1 MREEF
6 LERIP
11 DDIMNII
18 FRYIK
23 PSVKY
28 SLTKKYFERYY
39 CLRFGYIN
47 NRVLLYYVRTLP
59 IYECY
64 VIRELNYIK
73 YILKNDI
80 YIVLKNIIDYKLT
93 KDRSNYIIKKP
104 IIFEN
109 MKFKNFI
116 DFCYLLSIKYKGNRN
131 LEYLTKIIMVNDI
144 KISKELKNY
153 DRSNSDKKNLKN
165 KNKRWIA

>member
-28 SLTKKYFERYY
+28 SLTKKYFDKYY
-39 CLRFGYIN
+39 FLRLGYIN
-47 NRVLLYYVRTLP
+47 NRILLHYVRSLP

-64 VIRELNYIK
+64 VIRDLNYIK
-73 YILKNDI
+73 YVLKNDI
-80 YIVLKNIIDYKLT
+80 YIVLKNI
-93 KDRSNYIIKKP
+93 
-104 IIFEN
+104 ECH
-109 MKFKNFI
+109 KNI
-116 DFCYLLSIKYKGNRN
+116 
-131 LEYLTKIIMVNDI
+131 TVN
-144 KISKELKNY
+144 
-153 DRSNSDKKNLKN
+153 
-165 KNKRWIA
+165 

>member
-28 SLTKKYFERYY
+28 SLTKYYFERYY

-80 YIVLKNIIDYKLT
+80 YIVLKI
-93 KDRSNYIIKKP
+93 
-104 IIFEN
+104 
-109 MKFKNFI
+109 
-116 DFCYLLSIKYKGNRN
+116 
-131 LEYLTKIIMVNDI
+131 
-144 KISKELKNY
+144 
-153 DRSNSDKKNLKN
+153 
-165 KNKRWIA
+165 